1 MINLLEL
8 AGSTLLAIAIV
19 AGLTVVFMPR
29 PRPRPIDYGTP
40 EERHARRLATYRIKP

>member
-1 MINLLEL
+1 MSLLEL

-19 AGLTVVFMPR
+19 ASLAAVFMPR

-40 EERHARRLATYRIKP
+40 AERHARRLATYRSKP